1 MRPMFHATNLR
12 HLIIFLKKYLQR
24 IGWNLRIIDLNGME
38 MMLVLH
44 LIGCLIN
51 IDVMLPVDISLRVNW
66 SWSTALVSVVDAE
79 CSGFYEFGV
88 FFHL

>member
-51 IDVMLPVDISLRVNW
+51 IDVMLPVDISLRVN
-66 SWSTALVSVVDAE
+66 
-79 CSGFYEFGV
+79 
-88 FFHL
+88 